1 MDENTLK
8 SITDQEMRAAV
19 GWYSGKLA
27 AQRQKAMA
35 YYLAKPT
42 LDLTPPEIEGR
53 SSVVSPD
60 VRNTIESMLPQLM
73 VKFSGS
79 DRVVEFSPQK
89 PGDEKK
95 AEQATDYINHILH
108 VKNPGERVVYNWIKD
123 ALLSKNGIVKVW
135 WDDRKET
142 KSEEYNG
149 LSDVELAQLL
159 DDDEVEITAQKS
171 YPDEEDAEKRADAIQ
186 QLMAQGTPEAAQQIA
201 QIQAMPPVMVYD
213 VVCIRSKKCGQV
225 RVENVPPEE
234 FLISR
239 KAKDIENASF
249 VGHRV
254 ARTLSELRSMGYKN
268 VDQISGD
275 DQATALNFER
285 IERLGY
291 DDELAYLQADTLST
305 PDDSQRMVW
314 LTECYVRVDYDGDG
328 ISELRKVVRAGNQIL
343 ENEVCDVAPFVSI
356 TPVPM
361 PHKFFGLSIA
371 DLAMEGQKINT
382 ALLRGVLDN
391 TYLQI
396 NGRYFA
402 VDGQVNLDDLLA
414 SRPGG
419 VVRIKQP
426 GAAGRLDQG
435 AGDSQLG
442 MGMLEYMKG
451 FQEDSTGWTRYNQ
464 GTDGDSL
471 NQTATGV
478 NLVTNR
484 ADMRLDLIARN
495 FAQGFRDLFR
505 MMLKLVCQYEQ
516 REQIIKLRGEWF
528 PVNPREWINGFDCE
542 VNVGLG
548 TGNKDQTIAHMMAL
562 LQQQTFGLQ
571 VGTATP
577 ENVYQ
582 AQQELT
588 KAMGFKSAD
597 KFFSD
602 PAKMPPKPPPPHPD
616 MIKAQSAMQLKQMEL
631 QADAQKFQAQ
641 MQIQMQAEERQHA
654 AKMAEMQASLDVQR
668 SNDERDAM
676 REQARIQL
684 EAQAAEADRAHK
696 ERMAEMQAAVD
707 KYRADLDAQIAQYKT
722 DQDNQT
728 KLIIAGQQAQQA
740 QQSEQMRMQHE
751 AAQKGED
758 RALSAAQ
765 MAQKTEKPEKPEKPA
780 PEPAAVEVDVTPIA
794 EAVEKLAEIHKST
807 IDSLGA
813 VQKAMTARRVLKRA
827 PDGTA
832 YSETES
838 DE

>member
-1 MDENTLK
+1 MARMDEDTLR
-8 SITDQEMRAAV
+8 SITDQEMRQAV

-35 YYLAKPT
+35 YYLAQPT

-73 VKFSGS
+73 VKFAGS
-79 DRVVEFSPQK
+79 ERVVEFTANK
-89 PGDEKK
+89 PGQEKQ
-95 AEQATDYINHILH
+95 AEQATDYINHVLH
-108 VKNPGERVVYNWIKD
+108 VKNPGERVVYNWLKD

-135 WDDRKET
+135 WDNRTET
-142 KSEEYNG
+142 KREEYLG
-149 LSDVELAQLL
+149 LNDVELSQLM
-159 DDDEVEITAQKS
+159 DDDEVEVAEQKS
-171 YPDEEDAEKRADAIQ
+171 YPDEEDQEKRADAVKQLTARLQQADPQTAMQIQ
-186 QLMAQGTPEAAQQIA
+186 AQLQQIA
-201 QIQAMPPVMVYD
+201 AAPPVLCYD
-213 VVCIRSKKCGQV
+213 VTCVRSKKCGQV

-239 KAKDIENASF
+239 KAKDIETASF

-254 ARTLSELRSMGYKN
+254 ARTLSDLRSMGYKN

-275 DQATALNFER
+275 DQATSLNFER
-285 IERLGY
+285 ITRLGY

-305 PDDSQRMVW
+305 PDDSQRLVW
-314 LTECYVRVDYDGDG
+314 ITECYVRVDYDGDG
-328 ISELRKVVRAGNQIL
+328 ISELRKVVRAGDQIL
-343 ENEVCDVAPFVSI
+343 DNEVCDVAPFISI
-356 TPVPM
+356 TPIPM
-361 PHKFFGLSIA
+361 PHKFFGLSVA
-371 DLAMEGQKINT
+371 DLALEGQKINT

-464 GTDGDSL
+464 GNDGDSL

-478 NLVTNR
+478 TQITSR

-495 FAQGFRDLFR
+495 MAMGFRDLFR

-516 REQIIKLRGEWF
+516 KEQIVKLRGEWF

-548 TGNKDQTIAHMMAL
+548 TGNKDQMVGHIMAL

-582 AQQELT
+582 AQQELV

-597 KFFSD
+597 KFFAD
-602 PAKMPPKPPPPHPD
+602 PSKMPPRPPPPMPE
-616 MIKAQSAMQLKQMEL
+616 MIKAQSAQQLKQMEL
-631 QADAQKFQAQ
+631 QADAQKFQAE
-641 MQIQMQAEERQHA
+641 MQAQMQAEERQHA
-654 AKMAEMQASLDVQR
+654 AKMAEMQASLDLQR

-676 REQARIQL
+676 REQARIQM
-684 EAQAAEADRAHK
+684 EAQASELDRQHK
-696 ERMAEMQAAVD
+696 ERIAEMQSAID
-707 KYRADLDAQIAQYKT
+707 KYRADLDAQVKLAIADKSAAPQIDVSGLQSGI
-722 DQDNQT
+722 DQLMGLISAPSEIVRDPQT
-728 KLIIAGQQAQQA
+728 G
-740 QQSEQMRMQHE
+740 
-751 AAQKGED
+751 
-758 RALSAAQ
+758 RALGVRKVQ
-765 MAQKTEKPEKPEKPA
+765 
-780 PEPAAVEVDVTPIA
+780 
-794 EAVEKLAEIHKST
+794 ST
-807 IDSLGA
+807 QS
-813 VQKAMTARRVLKRA
+813 
-827 PDGTA
+827 
-832 YSETES
+832 
-838 DE
+838 